1 MPDFQHLA
9 PIFGLLVG
17 AALLGG
23 LLGLERE
30 WLQKPAGLRTHML
43 VSLGAAV
50 FVLAPR
56 EAGIADADLSRV
68 VQGVAA
74 GVGFIGAGTIL
85 KNTATREIEGL
96 TTAASLWL
104 SAAVGLA
111 MGAGLVWLPVMSTV
125 LALAILIVVGRVQR
139 TLGLAEPPAASR
151 PE

>member
-1 MPDFQHLA
+1 MTPMPDLPHLA
-9 PIFGLLVG
+9 YVTALLTG

-30 WLQKPAGLRTHML
+30 RLQKPAGLRTHML

-56 EAGIADADLSRV
+56 EAGMADTDISRI

-85 KNTATREIEGL
+85 KNAETREVEGL

-111 MGAGLVWLPVMSTV
+111 MGAELVVVPVVSTV
-125 LALAILIVVGRVQR
+125 LALSILMLAGRVQR
-139 TLGLAEPPAASR
+139 TLGVAEPPAPR
-151 PE
+151 

>member
-1 MPDFQHLA
+1 MPDLPHLA
-9 PIFGLLVG
+9 YVTALLMG

-30 WLQKPAGLRTHML
+30 RLQKPAGLRTHML

-50 FVLAPR
+50 FILAPR
-56 EAGIADADLSRV
+56 EAGMADTDISRV

-85 KNTATREIEGL
+85 KNAETREVEGL

-111 MGAGLVWLPVMSTV
+111 MGAGLVVVPIVSTV
-125 LALAILIVVGRVQR
+125 LALSILLLAGRVQR
-139 TLGLAEPPAASR
+139 TLGVVEPPAPR
-151 PE
+151 

>member
-1 MPDFQHLA
+1 MPDLPHLA
-9 PIFGLLVG
+9 YVTALLMG

-30 WLQKPAGLRTHML
+30 RLQKPAGLRTHML

-50 FVLAPR
+50 FILAPR
-56 EAGIADADLSRV
+56 EAGMADTDISRV

-85 KNTATREIEGL
+85 KNAETREVEGL

-111 MGAGLVWLPVMSTV
+111 MGAGLVVVPLVSTV
-125 LALAILIVVGRVQR
+125 LALSILLLAGRVQR
-139 TLGLAEPPAASR
+139 TLGVVEPPAPR
-151 PE
+151 